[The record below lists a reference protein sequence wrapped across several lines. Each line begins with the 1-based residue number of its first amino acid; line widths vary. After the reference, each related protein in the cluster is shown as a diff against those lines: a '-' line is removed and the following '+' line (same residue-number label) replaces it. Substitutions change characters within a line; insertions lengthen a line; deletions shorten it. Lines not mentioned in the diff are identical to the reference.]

1 MNIFNILKF
10 IGGRINLTFVASFA
24 LSFWSLGMFAGDMF
38 SDDVPKHARRRN
50 FTGVIDVVRDCGAKG
65 DGVTDDTAAFQAAI
79 DAVAARGSGK
89 IFIPYS
95 PKGYRIA
102 RPGRE
107 FVDGKP
113 CRGQL
118 VIPPEIVNIAF
129 EGEMPCKL
137 LYSYQVR
144 PLQAVKENFTPT
156 RFGTMGMLN
165 TCLFSDWTPP
175 EEHDPTARPWTIL
188 STVEGIYCKGKFST
202 SLVSIANLEFRAHLD
217 KETMYPKGGCVNLQN
232 ASRAIVRDSQFC
244 LDDNVGD
251 TILGKSLQPNPCHT
265 VGLMMSGDQ
274 NDNQVLNNVAVQGF
288 RYGLVL
294 GEHVVA
300 DYLYVHNCEE
310 GIVFHDATHLSVI
323 NHVVAQHN
331 RVILSTTTTN
341 LFGHGM
347 APCNVIIGSINFE
360 SGTEHLPVVSRLVA
374 GVSDPGNRLY
384 GSLVWHAPWGG
395 VFPVIGAGNM
405 NISRFPGHPPD
416 PGVILNKTTTR

>member
-1 MNIFNILKF
+1 MKL
-10 IGGRINLTFVASFA
+10 VAFGMAVAFA
-24 LSFWSLGMFAGDMF
+24 LGAGGA
-38 SDDVPKHARRRN
+38 VN
-50 FTGVIDVVRDCGAKG
+50 VRDFGAKG

-79 DAVAARGSGK
+79 DAVAAQGAGK
-89 IFIPYS
+89 IVVPYS

-102 RPGRE
+102 GPGRE
-107 FVDGKP
+107 FVEGKP

-118 VIPPEIVNIAF
+118 VIPPVPGLNIAF

-144 PLQAVKENFTPT
+144 PPESVKSNFRPT
-156 RFGTMGMLN
+156 RFGEM
-165 TCLFSDWTPP
+165 
-175 EEHDPTARPWTIL
+175 I
-188 STVEGIYCKGKFST
+188 STVQGNSCKGKFSIAQ
-202 SLVSIANLEFRAHLD
+202 VSIANLEFRAHLD

-232 ASRAIVRDSQFC
+232 SSRAIVRDSQFC

-251 TILGKSLQPNPCHT
+251 TILKKSLQPNPCHT

-341 LFGHGM
+341 LFGHAR
-347 APCNVIIGSINFE
+347 APCNVIVGSVNFE
-360 SGTEHLPVVSRLVA
+360 SGRGLLPKVSQLVT
-374 GVSDPGNRLY
+374 GVQDPENRLH
-384 GSLVWHAPWGG
+384 GSLVWHQPWGDG
-395 VFPVIGAGNM
+395 QFPVVGAKNFTEELHDHALSPNAQTTVGGEN
-405 NISRFPGHPPD
+405 NANALDGGSRLSRNAGFEWRVRG
-416 PGVILNKTTTR
+416 R

>member
-1 MNIFNILKF
+1 MRILCGTILAAVAVSLSGAASAAPFNVLDF
-10 IGGRINLTFVASFA
+10 
-24 LSFWSLGMFAGDMF
+24 
-38 SDDVPKHARRRN
+38 
-50 FTGVIDVVRDCGAKG
+50 GAKG

-79 DAVAARGSGK
+79 DAVAERGAGK
-89 IFIPYS
+89 IVVPYS

-102 RPGRE
+102 GPGRE
-107 FVDGKP
+107 SVAGKP

-118 VIPPEIVNIAF
+118 VIPPVQGLNIAF

-144 PLQAVKENFTPT
+144 PPESVKNNFTPT
-156 RFGTMGMLN
+156 RFGTMSIRN
-165 TCLFSDWTPP
+165 TCIFSDWTPP
-175 EEHDPTARPWTIL
+175 EERDPKARPWTIL
-188 STVEGIYCKGKFST
+188 ATVEGTSCKGKFSIGQ
-202 SLVSIANLEFRAHLD
+202 VSIANLEFRAHLD

-232 ASRAIVRDSQFC
+232 SSRAIVRDSQFC

-251 TILGKSLQPNPCHT
+251 TILKKSLQPNPCHT

-310 GIVFHDATHLSVI
+310 GIVFHDSTHLSVI

-331 RVILSTTTTN
+331 RVILSTAPDW
-341 LFGHGM
+341 LFGHR
-347 APCNVIIGSINFE
+347 AATCNVIVGSVNFE
-360 SGTEHLPVVSRLVA
+360 SGTGLLPEVSQLVA
-374 GVSDPGNRLY
+374 GVSDPGNRLR
-384 GSLVWHAPWGG
+384 GSLVWHQPWGDKK
-395 VFPVIGAGNM
+395 FPVVGAANFKITKFGE
-405 NISRFPGHPPD
+405 G
-416 PGVILNKTTTR
+416 L

>member
-1 MNIFNILKF
+1 MKTICGTILAA
-10 IGGRINLTFVASFA
+10 LLAA
-24 LSFWSLGMFAGDMF
+24 LSAHGAFD
-38 SDDVPKHARRRN
+38 
-50 FTGVIDVVRDCGAKG
+50 VRDFGAKG

-79 DAVAARGSGK
+79 DAVAAQGAGK
-89 IFIPYS
+89 IIVPYS

-102 RPGRE
+102 GPGRE

-118 VIPPEIVNIAF
+118 VIPPVRGLNIAF

-144 PLQAVKENFTPT
+144 PPESVKSNFTPT
-156 RFGTMGMLN
+156 RFGTMKIAN
-165 TCLFSDWTPP
+165 TCIFSDWTPP
-175 EEHDPTARPWTIL
+175 EERDPKARPWTIL
-188 STVEGIYCKGKFST
+188 STVEGPYCKGKFSISRVT
-202 SLVSIANLEFRAHLD
+202 IENLEFRAHLD

-232 ASRAIVRDSQFC
+232 SGEAIVRDSQFC

-251 TILGKSLQPNPCHT
+251 TVLGKSLQPNPCHT

-347 APCNVIIGSINFE
+347 EPCNVIIGSVNFE
-360 SGTEHLPVVSRLVA
+360 SGHGLLPEVSRLVY
-374 GVSDPGNRLY
+374 GVSDPGNRLR
-384 GSLVWHAPWGG
+384 GSLVWHQPWGDG
-395 VFPVIGAGNM
+395 KFPVNGAKNLK
-405 NISRFPGHPPD
+405 IVRFPESP
-416 PGVILNKTTTR
+416 

>member
-1 MNIFNILKF
+1 MSMQI
-10 IGGRINLTFVASFA
+10 RIALFAMAIASLTPHIEAADLRPGPLNVLDF
-24 LSFWSLGMFAGDMF
+24 
-38 SDDVPKHARRRN
+38 
-50 FTGVIDVVRDCGAKG
+50 GAVG

-79 DAVAARGSGK
+79 DAVAARGGGK
-89 IFIPYS
+89 IVVPFS

-102 RPGRE
+102 GPGRE
-107 FVDGKP
+107 FVNGRP

-118 VIPPEIVNIAF
+118 VIPPMRGLNIAF

-144 PLQAVKENFTPT
+144 PPESVENGFTPT
-156 RFGTMGMLN
+156 RFGKMGMSN

-188 STVEGIYCKGKFST
+188 ATVEGDSCRGKFSVGQ
-202 SLVSIANLEFRAHLD
+202 VSIANLEFRAHLD
-217 KETMYPKGGCVNLQN
+217 KDTMYPKGGCVNLQN
-232 ASRAIVRDSQFC
+232 SARAIVRDSQFC
-244 LDDNVGD
+244 LDDNIGD

-310 GIVFHDATHLSVI
+310 GIVFHDASHLSVI

-331 RVILSTTTTN
+331 RVILATAPHH
-341 LFGHGM
+341 LFGHM
-347 APCNVIIGSINFE
+347 AGTCNVMVGSVDME
-360 SGTEHLPVVSRLVA
+360 PGLGLPPEVSQLVA
-374 GVSDPGNRLY
+374 GVSDPDNRLR
-384 GSLVWHAPWGG
+384 GSLVWHPGWGDG
-395 VFPVIGAGNM
+395 IFPVIGAKNFRVE
-405 NISRFPGHPPD
+405 RFGD
-416 PGVILNKTTTR
+416 GGK

>member
-1 MNIFNILKF
+1 M
-10 IGGRINLTFVASFA
+10 RAFVRTA
-24 LSFWSLGMFAGDMF
+24 LCAVWIPA
-38 SDDVPKHARRRN
+38 VA
-50 FTGVIDVVRDCGAKG
+50 TGAVNVRDFGAKG
-65 DGVTDDTAAFQAAI
+65 DGTTDDTAAFQAAI
-79 DAVAARGSGK
+79 DAVAAQGAGK
-89 IFIPYS
+89 IIIPYS

-102 RPGRE
+102 GPGRE

-118 VIPPEIVNIAF
+118 VIPPVKGLNIAF

-137 LYSYQVR
+137 LYTYQVR
-144 PLQAVKENFTPT
+144 PLSAVQSHFTPT
-156 RFGTMGMLN
+156 RFGTMGMPN
-165 TCLFSDWTPP
+165 TCLFSDWMPP
-175 EEHDPTARPWTIL
+175 EERDPQARPWTL
-188 STVEGIYCKGKFST
+188 LATVEGGSCRGKFSI

-232 ASRAIVRDSQFC
+232 SSRAIVRDSQFC

-251 TILGKSLQPNPCHT
+251 TVLKKSLQPNPCHT

-274 NDNQVLNNVAVQGF
+274 NDNQMLNNVAVQGF

-331 RVILSTTTTN
+331 RVILSTTVTD
-341 LFGHGM
+341 LFGH
-347 APCNVIIGSINFE
+347 PRSRCNVIVGSVNFE
-360 SGTEHLPVVSRLVA
+360 SGRGLLPEVSELVY
-374 GVSDPGNRLY
+374 GIYDPESRFH
-384 GSLVWHAPWGG
+384 GSLVWHQPWGDG
-395 VFPVIGAGNM
+395 KFPIEGARNFKV
-405 NISRFPGHPPD
+405 SRFPAP
-416 PGVILNKTTTR
+416 

>member
-1 MNIFNILKF
+1 MNEKDRRESKMRFFARTALCAVWIPV
-10 IGGRINLTFVASFA
+10 VAVGA
-24 LSFWSLGMFAGDMF
+24 
-38 SDDVPKHARRRN
+38 VN
-50 FTGVIDVVRDCGAKG
+50 VRDFGAKG
-65 DGVTDDTAAFQAAI
+65 DGTTDDTAAFQAAI
-79 DAVAARGSGK
+79 DAVATQGAGK
-89 IFIPYS
+89 IIIPYS

-102 RPGRE
+102 GPGRE

-118 VIPPEIVNIAF
+118 VIPPVKGLNIAF

-137 LYSYQVR
+137 LYTYQVR
-144 PLQAVKENFTPT
+144 PLSAVKSHFTPT
-156 RFGTMGMLN
+156 RFGTMGMPN

-175 EEHDPTARPWTIL
+175 EERDPQARPWTL
-188 STVEGIYCKGKFST
+188 LATVEGDSCRGKFSIG
-202 SLVSIANLEFRAHLD
+202 LVSIANLEFRAHLD

-232 ASRAIVRDSQFC
+232 SSRAIVRDSQFC

-251 TILGKSLQPNPCHT
+251 TVLKKSLQPNPCHT

-331 RVILSTTTTN
+331 RVILSTTVTN
-341 LFGHGM
+341 LFGHR
-347 APCNVIIGSINFE
+347 PSRCNVIVGSVNFE
-360 SGTEHLPVVSRLVA
+360 SGRRLLPEVSGLVY
-374 GVSDPGNRLY
+374 GIYDPENRFH
-384 GSLVWHAPWGG
+384 GSLVWHQPWGDG
-395 VFPVIGAGNM
+395 EFPIKGAKNFKV
-405 NISRFPGHPPD
+405 SRFPD
-416 PGVILNKTTTR
+416 P

>member
-1 MNIFNILKF
+1 MTMREILAMVMA
-10 IGGRINLTFVASFA
+10 LAA
-24 LSFWSLGMFAGDMF
+24 LS
-38 SDDVPKHARRRN
+38 AR
-50 FTGVIDVVRDCGAKG
+50 GVAPGHVNVLDFGAKG
-65 DGVTDDTAAFQAAI
+65 DGVADDTAAFQAAI
-79 DAVAARGSGK
+79 DAVAARGGGK
-89 IFIPYS
+89 IFVPYS

-102 RPGRE
+102 GPGRE

-118 VIPPEIVNIAF
+118 VIPAAPGMNLAF

-144 PLQAVKENFTPT
+144 PQEAVKSGFTPT
-156 RFGTMGMLN
+156 RFGTMGMPN

-188 STVEGIYCKGKFST
+188 ATVEGTAAKGKFST
-202 SLVSIANLEFRAHLD
+202 GLVSIVNLEFRAHLD
-217 KETMYPKGGCVNLQN
+217 KGQMFPRGGCVNLQN

-251 TILGKSLQPNPCHT
+251 TLLGKSLQPNPCHT

-274 NDNQVLNNVAVQGF
+274 NDNQVLSNVAVQGF

-310 GIVFHDATHLSVI
+310 GIVFHDASHLSML
-323 NHVVAQHN
+323 NHVVAQHD
-331 RVILSTTTTN
+331 RVILSTAPDG
-341 LFGHGM
+341 LFGHAAG
-347 APCNVIIGSINFE
+347 PCNVIVGSVDFE
-360 SGTEHLPVVSRLVA
+360 CGEGTLPEVSRLVW
-374 GVSDPGNRLY
+374 GVSDPENRLR
-384 GSLVWHAPWGG
+384 GSLVHHAGFGNPD
-395 VFPVIGAGNM
+395 FPVNGAGHFKVT
-405 NISRFPGHPPD
+405 RFGEWHP
-416 PGVILNKTTTR
+416 

>member
-1 MNIFNILKF
+1 MKA
-10 IGGRINLTFVASFA
+10 TAVFVAAA
-24 LSFWSLGMFAGDMF
+24 LALAAQGAF
-38 SDDVPKHARRRN
+38 N
-50 FTGVIDVVRDCGAKG
+50 VRDFGAKG

-79 DAVAARGSGK
+79 DAVAAQGAGK
-89 IFIPYS
+89 IVVPYS

-102 RPGRE
+102 GPGRE
-107 FVDGKP
+107 FVEGKP

-118 VIPPEIVNIAF
+118 VIPPVPGLNIAF

-144 PLQAVKENFTPT
+144 PPESVKSNFRPT
-156 RFGTMGMLN
+156 RFGEMKMSN
-165 TCLFSDWTPP
+165 TCIFSDWTPP

-188 STVEGIYCKGKFST
+188 STVQGNSCKGKFSIAQ
-202 SLVSIANLEFRAHLD
+202 VSIANLEFRAHLD

-232 ASRAIVRDSQFC
+232 SSRANVRDSQFC

-251 TILGKSLQPNPCHT
+251 TILKKSLQPNPCHT

-341 LFGHGM
+341 LFGHTR
-347 APCNVIIGSINFE
+347 APCNVIVGSVNFE
-360 SGTEHLPVVSRLVA
+360 SGRGLLPKVSELVT
-374 GVSDPGNRLY
+374 GVFDPENRLR
-384 GSLVWHAPWGG
+384 GSLVWHQPWGDG
-395 VFPVIGAGNM
+395 QFPVVGAKNFT
-405 NISRFPGHPPD
+405 ITRFPKLPSA
-416 PGVILNKTTTR
+416 KK

>member
-1 MNIFNILKF
+1 MSAMEKF
-10 IGGRINLTFVASFA
+10 KERCSCRAKGSRKGAFVWVASALVAFVALRASATFNVKE
-24 LSFWSLGMFAGDMF
+24 F
-38 SDDVPKHARRRN
+38 
-50 FTGVIDVVRDCGAKG
+50 GAKG
-65 DGVTDDTAAFQAAI
+65 DGQTDDTAAFQAAI
-79 DAVAARGSGK
+79 DAVAAQGGGK
-89 IFIPYS
+89 IVVPYS

-102 RPGRE
+102 GPGRE
-107 FVDGKP
+107 FVEGRP

-118 VIPPEIVNIAF
+118 VIPPLLKMNIAF

-144 PLQAVKENFTPT
+144 PPESVKSNFSPT
-156 RFGTMGMLN
+156 RFGTMGMPN

-188 STVEGIYCKGKFST
+188 ATVEGHSCRGKFSVGQ
-202 SLVSIANLEFRAHLD
+202 VSIANLEFRAHLD
-217 KETMYPKGGCVNLQN
+217 KETMYPKGGGVNLQN
-232 ASRAIVRDSQFC
+232 SSRAIVRDSQFC

-251 TILGKSLQPNPCHT
+251 TYIGKSLQPNPCHT

-310 GIVFHDATHLSVI
+310 GIVFHDATHLSAI

-341 LFGHGM
+341 LFGHTR
-347 APCNVIIGSINFE
+347 ARCNVIVGSVNFE
-360 SGTEHLPVVSRLVA
+360 SGHRLLPAVSRLVY
-374 GVSDPGNRLY
+374 GVSDPENRLR
-384 GSLVWHAPWGG
+384 GSLMWHQPWGDG
-395 VFPVIGAGNM
+395 QFPIEGAANFR
-405 NISRFPGHPPD
+405 ISRFPSTP
-416 PGVILNKTTTR
+416 

>member
-1 MNIFNILKF
+1 MRAMDVSWKL
-10 IGGRINLTFVASFA
+10 VAAVA
-24 LSFWSLGMFAGDMF
+24 LCA
-38 SDDVPKHARRRN
+38 VVARGA
-50 FTGVIDVVRDCGAKG
+50 FDVRDFGAKG

-79 DAVAARGSGK
+79 DAVVAQGAGK
-89 IFIPYS
+89 IVVPYS

-102 RPGRE
+102 GPGRE
-107 FVDGKP
+107 FVNGKP

-118 VIPPEIVNIAF
+118 VIPPTKGLNIAF

-144 PLQAVKENFTPT
+144 PPEAVKSNFTPT
-156 RFGTMGMLN
+156 RFGTMGMPN
-165 TCLFSDWTPP
+165 TCIFSDWTPL
-175 EEHDPTARPWTIL
+175 EEHDPKARPWTIL
-188 STVEGIYCKGKFST
+188 STVEGNSCKGKFSIT
-202 SLVSIANLEFRAHLD
+202 QVSIANLEFRAHLD

-232 ASRAIVRDSQFC
+232 SSRAIVRDSQFC

-251 TILGKSLQPNPCHT
+251 TILKKSLQPNPCHT

-310 GIVFHDATHLSVI
+310 GIVFHDATHMSVI

-331 RVILSTTTTN
+331 RVILATTTTD
-341 LFGHGM
+341 LFGHAR
-347 APCNVIIGSINFE
+347 APCHVIVGSVNFE
-360 SGTEHLPVVSRLVA
+360 SGHGLLPEVSRLVA
-374 GVSDPGNRLY
+374 GISDPENRLR
-384 GSLVWHAPWGG
+384 GSLVWHQPWGDG
-395 VFPVIGAGNM
+395 KFPIVGAKNFTVT
-405 NISRFPGHPPD
+405 RFP
-416 PGVILNKTTTR
+416 K

>member
-1 MNIFNILKF
+1 MRILCGT
-10 IGGRINLTFVASFA
+10 IMAAMAA
-24 LSFWSLGMFAGDMF
+24 LAAHGAFD
-38 SDDVPKHARRRN
+38 
-50 FTGVIDVVRDCGAKG
+50 VRDFGAKG

-79 DAVAARGSGK
+79 DAVAAQGAGK
-89 IFIPYS
+89 IIVPYS

-102 RPGRE
+102 GPGRE

-118 VIPPEIVNIAF
+118 VIPPVRGLNIAF

-144 PLQAVKENFTPT
+144 PPESVKSNFTPT
-156 RFGTMGMLN
+156 RFGTMKIAN
-165 TCLFSDWTPP
+165 TCIFSDWTPP
-175 EEHDPTARPWTIL
+175 EERDPKARPWTIL
-188 STVEGIYCKGKFST
+188 STVEGPYCKGKFSISRVT
-202 SLVSIANLEFRAHLD
+202 IENLEFRAHLD

-232 ASRAIVRDSQFC
+232 SGEAIVRDSQFC

-251 TILGKSLQPNPCHT
+251 TVLGKSLQPNPCHT

-310 GIVFHDATHLSVI
+310 GVVFHDATHLSMV
-323 NHVVAQHN
+323 NHIVAQHN
-331 RVILSTTTTN
+331 RVILSTAPN
-341 LFGHGM
+341 GLFGHM
-347 APCNVIIGSINFE
+347 AAQCNVIVGSLNFE
-360 SGTEHLPVVSRLVA
+360 SGRGLLPKVSQLVW
-374 GVSDPGNRLY
+374 GIHDPDNRLH
-384 GSLVWHAPWGG
+384 GSLVWHQPWGDG
-395 VFPVIGAGNM
+395 QFPIEGAKNF
-405 NISRFPGHPPD
+405 SVTRFGTPEKKQG
-416 PGVILNKTTTR
+416 K

>member
-1 MNIFNILKF
+1 M
-10 IGGRINLTFVASFA
+10 
-24 LSFWSLGMFAGDMF
+24 
-38 SDDVPKHARRRN
+38 ARRILLVAAAVALAAVAAKGAFN
-50 FTGVIDVVRDCGAKG
+50 VRDFGAKG
-65 DGVTDDTAAFQAAI
+65 DGTTDDTAAFQAAI
-79 DAVAARGSGK
+79 DAVAAQGAGK
-89 IFIPYS
+89 IVVPYS

-102 RPGRE
+102 GPGRA
-107 FVDGKP
+107 FVNGKP

-118 VIPPEIVNIAF
+118 VIPPVSGLNIAF

-144 PLQAVKENFTPT
+144 PPEAVKSNFTPT
-156 RFGTMGMLN
+156 RFGAMKMSN
-165 TCLFSDWTPP
+165 TCIFSDWTPP
-175 EEHDPTARPWTIL
+175 EERDPTARPWTIL
-188 STVEGIYCKGKFST
+188 STVEGNSCKGKFSIAQ
-202 SLVSIANLEFRAHLD
+202 VSIANLEFRAHLD

-232 ASRAIVRDSQFC
+232 SSRAIVRDSQFC

-341 LFGHGM
+341 LFGHAR
-347 APCNVIIGSINFE
+347 APCHVIVGSVNFE
-360 SGTEHLPVVSRLVA
+360 SGRGLLPAVSRLVT
-374 GVSDPGNRLY
+374 GVSDPENRLH
-384 GSLVWHAPWGG
+384 GSLVWHQPWGDG
-395 VFPVIGAGNM
+395 QFPVVGAKNFT
-405 NISRFPGHPPD
+405 IARFPERAERVGR
-416 PGVILNKTTTR
+416 K